1 MSFRLRIRFIFS
13 LLVVMVVLT
22 ACFHQKTP
30 TEKIYDI
37 LEKVVVA
44 EKGFEEQQ
52 EPLVTLEK
60 KEKDEYDK
68 IIGLGMKQYDQIV
81 KLSNEAISMVDKRK
95 QYMEKETESI
105 KKSKNEFMKIAKL
118 KDEIKDPT
126 IKKQVDN
133 LYDVM
138 MKRYKVHETLYKE
151 YVIGANGDKKLYQMF
166 KDKNLSIED
175 LETQV
180 NDLNGTYQ
188 KIYNTNLDFNKL
200 TKSYNVIKV
209 KFYKQAEL
217 NKEK

>member
-1 MSFRLRIRFIFS
+1 
-13 LLVVMVVLT
+13 MVVLT

-105 KKSKNEFMKIAKL
+105 KKSKNEFMNIAKL

-138 MKRYKVHETLYKE
+138 MQRYKVHETLYKE
-151 YVIGANGDKKLYQMF
+151 YVKGANRDKKLYQMF

-180 NDLNGTYQ
+180 NDLNDTYQ

>member
-1 MSFRLRIRFIFS
+1 MSFRLRIRFTFS

-52 EPLVTLEK
+52 EPLVTLER
-60 KEKDEYDK
+60 KEKVEYDK

-138 MKRYKVHETLYKE
+138 MQRYKVHETLYKE
-151 YVIGANGDKKLYQMF
+151 YVKGANGDKKLYQMF